1 MAFDPSSLLLKLS
14 PTKEFDLL
22 GSLQQSQQMSAQRQ
36 QMRLAREKFDFDKK
50 QAEENKR
57 LRELEEQGQMARARM
72 QAEREREQAQ
82 AVKDAALLA
91 EQQKQ
96 LGEFGKLAGTGQ
108 VQQADAMSPLLDQLG
123 YNLNNLGG
131 VGGLPVYQLE
141 NRAQAAAEA
150 AAIEQARAGGDEM
163 AGLGYP
169 TNERGTLDDT
179 QASQSTLPDDPSMLS
194 LGGEDPA
201 LDEATSD
208 ALMPGEADL
217 ATSEEFA
224 GDAVADVNVQAG
236 GLGVAQLSGQ
246 DPFARA
252 LASSRQ
258 AAATG
263 MPTRAPDEEDYMG
276 AVPRNVIDL
285 PAMNAQT
292 LARLNP
298 ALQARIGALP
308 PELQEGAK
316 ANAAAI
322 GGLGYEAKD
331 ALKEFDTAMQD
342 PVDIYKGQQNIEAQK
357 AKGEELGRMDKSTLR
372 KRGAEPGEALY
383 KERRIDKALNST
395 AKADEVTRVLSND
408 NREDDGMVASAVMDA
423 QNVVGAPSNT
433 DLEFAFG
440 IPKGSLLTQGVA
452 WLEEKIAGGM
462 SEPQKAAIKSYM
474 KAVKETQ
481 ERNLTEYLDNSFQL
495 LDNGSL
501 DPEERNGLRD
511 FIERSVPK
519 HVYNR
524 YWEEREKRDEG
535 RGRTSQSA
543 PVDAGDLD
551 SDKLGRVIGHESKGD
566 PTATSVAGASGTMQ
580 IMPENLRAMGIEP
593 EEFKKLSP
601 AEQMP
606 YNIRY
611 LKERGITKD
620 SSAEDYA
627 MAVAAPAPELR
638 NASNDTVV
646 YPKSD
651 DPKSAWAQ
659 NPGWR
664 PADGG
669 DITKGSIL
677 AFYGLGGGKGGGET
691 DKRDLMQRGP
701 HEGGKRDLVQRTGDA
716 PSPITPLSNKMPEP
730 KTPQEKRYLDL
741 IAKKRGG

>member
-1 MAFDPSSLLLKLS
+1 MAFDPSSMLLSLS
-14 PTKEFDLL
+14 PTKPIDLA
-22 GSLQQSQQMSAQRQ
+22 GSLQQAQQMSAQRQ
-36 QMRLAREKFDFDKK
+36 QMRLAREKFEFDKR

-91 EQQKQ
+91 KQQEQ
-96 LGEFGKLAGTGQ
+96 LGKFGEAAGAGK
-108 VQQADAMSPLLDQLG
+108 VQQADAMAPLLDQLG

-150 AAIEQARAGGDEM
+150 AAVEQARAQGDEM

-179 QASQSTLPDDPSMLS
+179 QPSVSSLPDDPSMQS
-194 LGGEDPA
+194 FGGEDPA
-201 LDEATSD
+201 LDEATAD

-236 GLGVAQLSGQ
+236 GLGVASLSGQ

-252 LASSRQ
+252 LAAGRIGRETGK
-258 AAATG
+258 ATRG
-263 MPTRAPDEEDYMG
+263 PDEEDFMG

-308 PELQEGAK
+308 MELQDGAK

-322 GGLGYEAKD
+322 GGLGYDTAE

-342 PVDIYKGQQNIEAQK
+342 PVSIYNSQQNLQAQK
-357 AKGEELGRMDKSTLR
+357 EKGNELTRMEESTLQG
-372 KRGAEPGEALY
+372 RGADKLESLY
-383 KERRIDKALNST
+383 KERGIDKSLN
-395 AKADEVTRVLSND
+395 AINKAAEVELVLD
-408 NREDDGMVASAVMDA
+408 NASAEDDGMVANAVMEA
-423 QNVVGAPSNT
+423 QNLKGAPSNT

-440 IPKGSLLTQGVA
+440 IKKGSLLTQGIA
-452 WLEEKIAGGM
+452 ILEEAIRGGM
-462 SEPQKAAIKSYM
+462 SDVQKKAVRSYM

-481 ERNLTEYLDNSFQL
+481 DRNLKDYLDNAFDTI
-495 LDNGSL
+495 DNDRSL
-501 DPEERNGLRD
+501 DPAERAGFKSRL
-511 FIERSVPK
+511 ERSVPPS
-519 HVYNR
+519 VYNA
-524 YWEEREKRDEG
+524 YWEAREKGEKGSGQRRSRSG
-535 RGRTSQSA
+535 ASI
-543 PVDAGDLD
+543 DAGDLD
-551 SDKLGRVIGHESKGD
+551 SEKLGRVIGHESQGD
-566 PTATSVAGASGTMQ
+566 ATATSVAGASGTMQ

-601 AEQMP
+601 EEQMP
-606 YNIRY
+606 YNVRY

-627 MAVAAPAPELR
+627 MAVAAPDPKLR
-638 NASNDTVV
+638 NAPNDTVV

-651 DPKSAWAQ
+651 DPKSAWMQ

-677 AFYGLGGGKGGGET
+677 AFYGLGKEKKSEPASKT
-691 DKRDLMQRGP
+691 TEL
-701 HEGGKRDLVQRTGDA
+701 
-716 PSPITPLSNKMPEP
+716 KMPEP
-730 KTPQEKRYLDL
+730 KTPQEKRYLEL
-741 IAKKRGG
+741 LAKRKGG